1 MNYPRRQFKAPGA
14 VTPKADLGIN
24 KLRSNASSSSR
35 PGRPSSQ
42 SSSRGNFIDRTKMRQ
57 NYSPNINGT
66 NRRVHFS
73 ASPDDKA
80 NPVGLPMSRN
90 FTRPIGSFKPRQI
103 NTFNR
108 GPRPTLGSGLRQ
120 PIGSANR
127 PRPINTVLGPRPT
140 YQAGTQLRTSRT
152 SMPSLPVSSWGSRP
166 RTASIEPKLETPISN
181 EPISSVLKRTNSF
194 SPTNKKKTSASNRSN
209 NYPSKERNKNKD
221 DENEEKPK
229 KIPPLKTG
237 DIRIIPLGG
246 VEEIGKNMTAIEYN
260 GDIVVIDAGL
270 LFPGDDAPGVDYI
283 IPDTTYLEERQNMIR
298 GVIITHGHLDHIGG
312 IPYILPKIGNPAI
325 YTNLLT
331 AVMIKKRQEEFPHLP
346 KLNIS
351 VVNEADTIK
360 LGSLRIRFFATTHTI
375 PDSLGIIIET
385 PYGNIICTGD
395 FKIDHKNG
403 VPNPEEAAVFENLGK
418 EKNLLLMPD
427 STNVE
432 RPGFSFSE
440 KEVQENVK
448 EIISKVPGRVIVGS
462 FSSLF
467 ERLIYI
473 IMACEELG
481 KKVAVEGRSM
491 KTNIEIAKELGL
503 LKIKNGTLISS
514 DEIDDFPDDRIVI
527 LATGAQGD
535 DFAALMRISQKEHKA
550 VKLRKGDTVL
560 LSSSVIPGNEK
571 SVQKL
576 KDNLSRLGAKIIH
589 YGIANVHSSGHSYQG
604 ELAWVEKTLKP
615 KFMMP
620 VHGHHHML
628 RIHADVGMSQGIPEK
643 NIIVPDDGSI
653 IEIADEGQRIHMLK
667 ETVSSKVI
675 MVDGLGTNNVKE
687 VVIRDRQMLAEDGM
701 FVLIAIID
709 MKTGKV
715 RKSPDIISR
724 GFIYLKE
731 SQDMLRHVRLVTK
744 KTIADATANMHPIN
758 LDYLKNAVR
767 EELGKY
773 LFQKT
778 HKRPIILP
786 VLIEV

>member
-1 MNYPRRQFKAPGA
+1 MNYPRRQYKSPNQAGTKTSLGQPKDQTNSGSTVPLKKAYLGSRPNF
-14 VTPKADLGIN
+14 PKQTRTNFNRPSGTTQSNYLKNSNPVKRNYFSASPTDPIN
-24 KLRSNASSSSR
+24 PSTLNHKNNYRTSSSR
-35 PGRPSSQ
+35 PNSNWKNRPQTNNTPSESS
-42 SSSRGNFIDRTKMRQ
+42 NPAVTVWPKK
-57 NYSPNINGT
+57 P
-66 NRRVHFS
+66 VH
-73 ASPDDKA
+73 
-80 NPVGLPMSRN
+80 
-90 FTRPIGSFKPRQI
+90 I
-103 NTFNR
+103 NTNSR
-108 GPRPTLGSGLRQ
+108 KPAIRPGGQAKRKLSSGL
-120 PIGSANR
+120 
-127 PRPINTVLGPRPT
+127 
-140 YQAGTQLRTSRT
+140 SR
-152 SMPSLPVSSWGSRP
+152 V
-166 RTASIEPKLETPISN
+166 
-181 EPISSVLKRTNSF
+181 NSF
-194 SPTNKKKTSASNRSN
+194 QSKKEATEKTDSQ
-209 NYPSKERNKNKD
+209 
-221 DENEEKPK
+221 EEKPK
-229 KIPPLKTG
+229 KIPPLKEG

-270 LFPGDDAPGVDYI
+270 LFPGEDAPGVDYI
-283 IPDTTYLEERQNMIR
+283 IPDTTYLEERQEMIR
-298 GVIITHGHLDHIGG
+298 GVVITHGHLDHIGG
-312 IPYILPKIGNPAI
+312 IPYLLPKIGNPAI

-351 VVNEADTIK
+351 VINQNDTIK
-360 LGSLRIRFFATTHTI
+360 LGGLRIRFFATTHTI
-375 PDSLGIIIET
+375 PDSLGVIIET

-403 VPNPEEAAVFENLGK
+403 IPNPEEALVFEKLAK

-432 RPGFSFSE
+432 KLGFSFSE

-448 EIISKVPGRVIVGS
+448 EIIEKVPGRVIIGS

-473 IMACEELG
+473 IMACESLN

-503 LKIKNGTLISS
+503 LKVKNGTLISTE
-514 DEIDDFPDDRIVI
+514 EIDDYPDDRIVI

-535 DFAALMRISQKEHKA
+535 DFAALMRISQREHKA
-550 VKLRKGDTVL
+550 VKIRKGDTVL

-604 ELAWVEKTLKP
+604 ELAWVEKTLRP
-615 KFMMP
+615 KFLIP

-628 RIHADVGMSQGIPEK
+628 RIHADVAMSQGIPEK
-643 NIIVPDDGSI
+643 NIVVPDDGSI
-653 IEIADEGQRIHMLK
+653 IEITEQGEKIHMLK

-709 MKTGKV
+709 VKTGKV

-731 SQDMLRHVRLVTK
+731 SQEMLRHVRLVTK
-744 KTIADATANMHPIN
+744 KTIEDATANMHPLN